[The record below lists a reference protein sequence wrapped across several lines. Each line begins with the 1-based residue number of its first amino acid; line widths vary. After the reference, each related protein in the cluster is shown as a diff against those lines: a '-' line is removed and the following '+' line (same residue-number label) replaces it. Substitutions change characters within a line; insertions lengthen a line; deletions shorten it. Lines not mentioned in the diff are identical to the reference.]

1 MKRRICKSINVYIIF
16 IHFLIKKKL
25 YHEYSTKQQNYPLRD
40 TIYHSNSHENLWT
53 AESFDVPKKK
63 NPQSSVSI
71 QDQHVIYSPSQYPKT
86 FALHPL
92 WSPFPIL
99 RKKRWSTSLRFHHP
113 SVNRTMNRGKLYPL
127 RPSNQPTNRSIHKIR
142 KNIARNREADRS
154 KPNEK
159 QSVSPSVIR
168 FLQRIRNPRMNGP
181 SPSCPV
187 MNRILIAAKRSRI
200 AVIRFGLLSIYNEH
214 VVSRSGF
221 PVESS
226 SDCTD
231 HCTPEK

>member
-1 MKRRICKSINVYIIF
+1 MKTSELPNRSTYQKIKSTIIGF
-16 IHFLIKKKL
+16 HPGI
-25 YHEYSTKQQNYPLRD
+25 
-40 TIYHSNSHENLWT
+40 
-53 AESFDVPKKK
+53 
-63 NPQSSVSI
+63 
-71 QDQHVIYSPSQYPKT
+71 QHVIYFPSQYPKT

-159 QSVSPSVIR
+159 QSVPAVPPSVIR